1 MGIKIL
7 GAGKYLPPLVANN
20 DDFAK
25 IVDTNDEWITKRTGI
40 KERHISNGELNFQMG
55 VKAAKQAIEKSGV
68 AFNDIDMIIGTTV
81 SQDTYTPSMSSLV
94 GMALGIDNAVCFDIN
109 AACSG
114 FVYALDMANKYLS
127 VDDDYKNILIV
138 SSELLTR
145 LVDYTDRSSC
155 ILFGDGAGA
164 VVVTKSDKTF
174 SAKLRGIPSGA
185 YKLIAKVHEPSNAF
199 KTQKCDWQDE
209 EVNKLSDNYMY
220 MDGHE
225 IYKFATSAMPQVVN
239 EALQKANISIDDIDL
254 LIPHQANIRIIQ
266 TAVKNLKMSMDKCF
280 VCIDKTGNMSS
291 ACIPIAIATAIEEGR
306 IKSGNIVCLTGFGAG
321 LTSGA
326 AVFEF

>member
-7 GAGKYLPPLVANN
+7 GAGKYLPPLIATN

-25 IVDTNDEWITKRTGI
+25 IVDTNDEWISKRTGI
-40 KERHISNGELNFQMG
+40 KERHMANGELNFQMG
-55 VKAAKQAIEKSGV
+55 AKAAKEAIEKSCV
-68 AFNDIDMIIGTTV
+68 PLDEIDMIIGTTV

-94 GMALGIDNAVCFDIN
+94 GMALGIENAVCFDIN

-127 VDDDYKNILIV
+127 FGEYKNILIV

-164 VVVTKSDKTF
+164 VVVTNSDNKF
-174 SAKLRGIPSGA
+174 SAKLRGVPSGA
-185 YKLIAKVHEPSNAF
+185 YKLVAKVNEPSNAF
-199 KTQKCDWQDE
+199 KTQSCDWGND
-209 EVNKLSDNYMY
+209 EVNNFKDGYMY

-225 IYKFATSAMPQVVN
+225 IYKFATSTMPQVVQ
-239 EALQKANISIDDIDL
+239 EALEKANMNIDDIDL

-266 TAVKNLKMSMDKCF
+266 TAVKNLKFSMDKCY

-291 ACIPIAIATAIEEGR
+291 ACIPIAIAMAIDEGR
-306 IKSGNIVCLTGFGAG
+306 INRGDIICLTGFGAG